1 MKKIF
6 YVFACAALLLCAC
19 DKDSLNPD
27 NGSTPSESGNGS
39 EITKPSPRI
48 ILIPMPYRDLL

>member
-27 NGSTPSESGNGS
+27 NGSTPSESGNG
-39 EITKPSPRI
+39 
-48 ILIPMPYRDLL
+48 